1 MEHESEGRILAQI
14 ERSLTSDDPE
24 LAARMNTLNEQFSE
38 GQEAHRG
45 RESQGSEPLT
55 PERNRHRRTLL
66 VLVVIA
72 LVGLLLTAIL
82 NASSNESPAPPGST
96 TPAVS
101 ARALA
106 SPVA

>member
-14 ERSLTSDDPE
+14 ERGLTSDDPG
-24 LAARMNTLNEQFSE
+24 LAARMSALNGHFPGE
-38 GQEAHRG
+38 GQDAVPPGRG
-45 RESQGSEPLT
+45 QRSW
-55 PERNRHRRTLL
+55 RRRTAW

-82 NASSNESPAPPGST
+82 NASSAGTPEPPSGQ

-101 ARALA
+101 L
-106 SPVA
+106 